1 MQKETIARRYAV
13 AIFGLAKEAGAVSVI
28 GRDLH
33 AALDAINADDTA
45 RRLFLSPVV
54 DREVKRKIFAT
65 AFASLNLIALHSV
78 LLLIRKR
85 REALLGPIVTQY
97 DALQLAETGR
107 EPLQITSARPLAPA
121 EVDDIVGRLSRLYG
135 KAFDVRQSVDS
146 ALLGGVRITMGDRR
160 VDGTVAGR
168 LDELARDLI
177 AAGPQ
182 AAGAARGAQG

>member
-13 AIFGLAKEAGAVSVI
+13 AIFGLAKEAGAVPAV

-33 AALDAINADDTA
+33 VALNAIEADETA
-45 RRLFLSPVV
+45 RRLFVSPVV
-54 DREVKRKIFAT
+54 DREVKQNIFAT
-65 AFASLNLIALHSV
+65 AFASLNVIALHSV

-85 REALLGPIVTQY
+85 REALLGPIVTEY
-97 DALQLAETGR
+97 DAMQLAETGR

-121 EVDDIVGRLSRLYG
+121 EVDDLVARLSRLYG
-135 KAFDVRQSVDS
+135 KAFDVRQSVEP

-168 LDELARDLI
+168 LDELARDLL
-177 AAGPQ
+177 AAPH
-182 AAGAARGAQG
+182 A